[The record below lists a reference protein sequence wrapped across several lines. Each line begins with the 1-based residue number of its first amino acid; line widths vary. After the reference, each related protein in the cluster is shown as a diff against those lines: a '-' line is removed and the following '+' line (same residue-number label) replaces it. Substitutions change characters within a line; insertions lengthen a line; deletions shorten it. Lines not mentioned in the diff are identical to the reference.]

1 MPVVGWIL
9 IAMAAV
15 AVGGVLYIVM
25 REHVEPEEHFVPP
38 TAGSAPKPTED
49 PQRMADESA

>member
-15 AVGGVLYIVM
+15 AVVGVLYIVM
-25 REHVEPEEHFVPP
+25 REHVEPEEYFVPP
-38 TAGSAPKPTED
+38 PAGSTPKPAED
-49 PQRMADESA
+49 SQRTADRSA